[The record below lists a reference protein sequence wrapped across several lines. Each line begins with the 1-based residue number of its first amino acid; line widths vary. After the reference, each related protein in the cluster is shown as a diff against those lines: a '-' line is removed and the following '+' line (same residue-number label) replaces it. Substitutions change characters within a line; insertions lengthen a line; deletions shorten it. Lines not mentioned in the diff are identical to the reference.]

1 MRPQTLF
8 LPIRLALCGAVLTF
22 GPLLRGIA
30 PADASVA
37 SQTGASPAPAA
48 SRKRKKHPA
57 SVAFSGS
64 LAPAAELRS
73 EPAEKP
79 TGHIVVTSVNFG
91 HETVD
96 VKLYREDGS
105 FDPEALDQLNHLFR
119 CRRTRTEK
127 AIEPHLFEMLS
138 RIYEHFGKPL
148 ELVSGFRNQERVT
161 SFHFHGSA
169 SDIRI
174 TGVSERELH
183 KFVTSLDAGGMGIGL
198 YPRAGFVHVDIRPEA
213 SYRWTDYSPPG
224 RGDSVARGTYVNRKK
239 HAGKKRS
246 SNT

>member
-1 MRPQTLF
+1 MRRQTPSLK
-8 LPIRLALCGAVLTF
+8 LRLALCGAFLSS
-22 GPLLRGIA
+22 GLLGAA
-30 PADASVA
+30 PVSAGTVSHP
-37 SQTGASPAPAA
+37 GAAPCPGAA
-48 SRKRKKHPA
+48 KKRKKNR
-57 SVAFSGS
+57 SSQAFSGS
-64 LAPAAELRS
+64 LAPATDLRS

-79 TGHIVVTSVNFG
+79 TGHLVVTAVNFSR
-91 HETVD
+91 ETAD
-96 VKLYREDGS
+96 VQLYKPDGS
-105 FDPEALDQLNHLFR
+105 FDPDALDQLNHVFR
-119 CRRTRTEK
+119 CRRTQTEK

-174 TGVSERELH
+174 PGVSEHELH

-224 RGDSVARGTYVNRKK
+224 RGDSVARGTYVNHKR
-239 HAGKKRS
+239 HGKKARP
-246 SNT
+246 TT